1 MYSQDATIL
10 KRLDAPMA
18 EDGRAR
24 DLFGCVY
31 DSNGNGCV
39 LSLGLPSCTR
49 YCLEL
54 DMFTDMD
61 IDAQRS
67 FAEAFAATDTNGDG
81 EVAVDE
87 FLRVAHAIAVRTV
100 G

>member
-1 MYSQDATIL
+1 MVEHAIC
-10 KRLDAPMA
+10 LDAFTTF
-18 EDGRAR
+18 EWKW
-24 DLFGCVY
+24 LCVVPWASELY
-31 DSNGNGCV
+31 KV
-39 LSLGLPSCTR
+39 L
-49 YCLEL
+49 LEL

>member
-24 DLFGCVY
+24 ELFAFY

-39 LSLGLPSCTR
+39 DPSEL
-49 YCLEL
+49 YKVLLEL
-54 DMFTDMD
+54 DMFTDLD
-61 IDAQRS
+61 VDAQRS
-67 FAEAFAATDTNGDG
+67 FVAEAFAATDTNGDG
-81 EVAVDE
+81 EVTVDE
-87 FLRVAHAIAVRTV
+87 FLRFAHAIAA